1 MTDEY
6 RRSFTLFFTGNSI
19 RHNKRISFTQPP
31 QGGSGAQLMKRTS
44 SLYAGM
50 RKYLHPVTIF
60 AIFLLPV
67 VILVHILSVTI
78 PSVAEFIN
86 NYPARGLRFVLAK
99 ITGILPFSLAEL
111 IIMLLPL
118 LLLSAIIVPVVMHV
132 RGKEISSKKMVSFIA
147 AMATLLLY
155 LYFSFVFTLG
165 AAYHTKSLPEKMG
178 LDDKEVSDDELY
190 DTALIVLKGAQ
201 SCLDDIEFSEGGA
214 SVMPYSFSE
223 LNDKLNT
230 SYKTVAA
237 DYDFISSMSSKVK
250 PVIMSEPMTYT
261 HISGVYTYF
270 TGEAN
275 INVNFPDYSLPYTM
289 AHEMAHQRGIAREDE
304 ANFIA
309 YLVCIGSDDS
319 YIKYSGY
326 MGMYEYFINALAESD
341 DSLFSKLYR
350 SADDRIKGEIGSYNE
365 FFDKYADTPVADIS
379 QSINNGYQ
387 QIQGIEE
394 GTKSYGLVVD
404 ITVAY
409 YKTESS

>member
-132 RGKEISSKKMVSFIA
+132 RGKEISSKNSTA
-147 AMATLLLY
+147 AIL
-155 LYFSFVFTLG
+155 S
-165 AAYHTKSLPEKMG
+165 
-178 LDDKEVSDDELY
+178 
-190 DTALIVLKGAQ
+190 
-201 SCLDDIEFSEGGA
+201 A
-214 SVMPYSFSE
+214 SS
-223 LNDKLNT
+223 
-230 SYKTVAA
+230 
-237 DYDFISSMSSKVK
+237 
-250 PVIMSEPMTYT
+250 IMSR
-261 HISGVYTYF
+261 ISF
-270 TGEAN
+270 AFF
-275 INVNFPDYSLPYTM
+275 FP
-289 AHEMAHQRGIAREDE
+289 IAP
-304 ANFIA
+304 
-309 YLVCIGSDDS
+309 L
-319 YIKYSGY
+319 
-326 MGMYEYFINALAESD
+326 
-341 DSLFSKLYR
+341 
-350 SADDRIKGEIGSYNE
+350 
-365 FFDKYADTPVADIS
+365 
-379 QSINNGYQ
+379 
-387 QIQGIEE
+387 
-394 GTKSYGLVVD
+394 
-404 ITVAY
+404 
-409 YKTESS
+409 

>member
-1 MTDEY
+1 
-6 RRSFTLFFTGNSI
+6 
-19 RHNKRISFTQPP
+19 
-31 QGGSGAQLMKRTS
+31 
-44 SLYAGM
+44 M

-214 SVMPYSFSE
+214 SVMPYTFSE

-326 MGMYEYFINALAESD
+326 MGMYEYFINALAEAD